1 MDRLV
6 CVDITLFALQLALRK
21 APAEVDA
28 PWAVVT
34 REEAT
39 GEVEHANRR
48 AWARGVRP
56 GMRVAAAMALCGQ
69 LRTAVVDTHTLT
81 DASFRLVELLHT
93 FSPHVEIHPGRPG
106 TFWVDGRG
114 IDRLFGGTES
124 WAARLCLALQQQ
136 GWRASIVA
144 GFSRFATASL
154 AITQSG
160 GSTPLIFAHP
170 AQEARALGRAA
181 LEKLD
186 LPLSDREL
194 LRDLGVETVGQL
206 CAWRQA
212 DVLRRFSDGPVLAL
226 WRQACGQD
234 NLPIQNVDAPAA
246 AEASEDVDLRRPDA
260 AQLLW
265 WAEQQLPELIRQL
278 NERGEHLSEVSLTL
292 QLDDRSNVDTS
303 IRCAKPTSDIPTIVE
318 LIRLRLESLPL
329 KRGIIHVHIAVQG
342 QPWQSQQPT
351 LFAPVNRRDIDAG
364 ARALAR
370 IAAEFGAESVGY
382 WNHADGHLPEAQ
394 ARFQH
399 STALRLP
406 VAHDSHAPMLVRRVY
421 TAPRPLQHRTPTHEP
436 DGWLVA
442 GLDAGPV
449 IHSAGPHVVSGGWWA
464 RHVHREY
471 YYTETR
477 RGDLLWIFY
486 DRRRRTW
493 FQHGEVT

>member
-6 CVDITLFALQLALRK
+6 CVDITLFALQLALRQ
-21 APAEVDA
+21 APGDVDA

-39 GEVEHANRR
+39 GEVEHANRK

-69 LRTAVVDTHTLT
+69 LRTAVVDAKTLS
-81 DASFRLVELLHT
+81 DASFGLVTLLHT

-106 TFWVDGRG
+106 TFWVDGQG
-114 IDRLFGGTES
+114 IERLFGGTETWS
-124 WAARLCLALQQQ
+124 ARLSLALQQH
-136 GWRASIVA
+136 GWRAVIVA

-160 GSTPLIFAHP
+160 VNVPILFAHP
-170 AQEARALGRAA
+170 AQEAQALGRVP

-186 LPLSDREL
+186 LPLADREL
-194 LRDLGVETVGQL
+194 LRDLGVETIGQL
-206 CAWRQA
+206 CAWRQG
-212 DVLRRFSDGPVLAL
+212 DVHRRFGDGPVLVL

-234 NLPIQNVDAPAA
+234 TLPVQNVEEPTTV
-246 AEASEDVDLRRPDA
+246 EAGEDVDLRRPDA

-265 WAEQQLPELIRQL
+265 WAEQKLPSLVEQL
-278 NERGEHLSEVSLTL
+278 NTRGEHLAEVTLSL

-318 LIRLRLESLPL
+318 LIRLRIESLPL
-329 KRGIIHVHIAVQG
+329 RRGIIHVRISASG
-342 QPWQSQQPT
+342 QPWKSEQPT
-351 LFAPVNRRDIDAG
+351 LFVSLNRRDMDAG

-370 IAAEFGAESVGY
+370 IAAEFGAESVGF
-382 WNHADGHLPEAQ
+382 WNHSDGHLPEAQ

-406 VAHDSHAPMLVRRVY
+406 VPHTTHAPMLVRRVY
-421 TAPRPLQHRTPTHEP
+421 GAPRPLQHRTPTHEP